1 MAGVS
6 SWKVK
11 LKYFVKPE
19 VPQIQDGVE
28 AFFGTNNGS
37 LKNGL
42 FHFRLAI
49 TDVFLAVDST
59 QRWKGRGQLLK
70 NSAKIVNRKCD
81 KHIFLSYHFLF

>member
-1 MAGVS
+1 M
-6 SWKVK
+6 
-11 LKYFVKPE
+11 
-19 VPQIQDGVE
+19 PQIQDGVE
-28 AFFGTNNGS
+28 AF
-37 LKNGL
+37 LEQIMEVEENGL